1 MIIYHWP
8 KAARTKDFE
17 LLKAEDQYHKAF
29 QPTRITSAQHFKN
42 IFSAK
47 KLAYC
52 GFEAFS

>member
-52 GFEAFS
+52 GFEAFL